1 MFIELPVSIKTAILV
16 SPHLTGIYIMG
27 HFAHLNISQ
36 NRPLIILIW
45 FICGTLG
52 DWACCRQGFGRFPVV
67 CQIGLYIY
75 TQDALVAYIIGI
87 SSALVAIGHSNY
99 NLSSCVPESYNYSM
113 LIEHFVEERRNKM
126 VDLKNLIVQIVLK

>member
-1 MFIELPVSIKTAILV
+1 
-16 SPHLTGIYIMG
+16 
-27 HFAHLNISQ
+27 
-36 NRPLIILIW
+36 
-45 FICGTLG
+45 
-52 DWACCRQGFGRFPVV
+52 
-67 CQIGLYIY
+67 LYIY